1 MTQQLQKE
9 ISDRMKELIDEVF
22 KGLTKE
28 EKEKFI
34 LSDLESHDIEI
45 DYSMPYDKTR
55 LIYEEEAKEKWQ
67 KERIEEED

>member
-34 LSDLESHDIEI
+34 LCQDGIYYDVYSQSWQITFILQNRNDLDNVKYYGS
-45 DYSMPYDKTR
+45 YS
-55 LIYEEEAKEKWQ
+55 L
-67 KERIEEED
+67 

>member
-1 MTQQLQKE
+1 
-9 ISDRMKELIDEVF
+9 MKHTKSKQREV
-22 KGLTKE
+22 L
-28 EKEKFI
+28 